1 MGTEARAAARG
12 ERKRR
17 TYAARIPASQRRTE
31 LLDAALHLVVTK
43 GHSAVT
49 MNAVAEEA
57 GVTKPVV
64 YGVFVNRAD
73 LLGALLRREQEQAL
87 QQILTVLPERFEE
100 HLGDDDPGAVVAD
113 VLAKFLRA
121 VRAKPERWHCVV
133 MPMADMPPEFHAARE
148 HARAQVLASAE
159 ELAAAFLTAVGSPAG
174 LDADIVGNTVVTLFE
189 MAARLV
195 LDDPARFRP
204 ERFVTAI
211 QAAIGLMHPRENQ

>member
-12 ERKRR
+12 GRKRR

-31 LLDAALHLVVTK
+31 LLDAALHLVVTQ

-87 QQILTVLPERFEE
+87 AQILDVLPERFEDR
-100 HLGDDDPGAVVAD
+100 LGDDPGAVVAD

-121 VRAKPERWHCVV
+121 VRANPERWHCVV

-148 HARAQVLASAE
+148 RARTQVLARAE

-174 LDADIVGNTVVTLFE
+174 LDPDIVGNTVVTLFE

-195 LDDPARFRP
+195 LGDPARFQP

-211 QAAIGLMHPRENQ
+211 QAAIGLMHPGENP

>member
-1 MGTEARAAARG
+1 MRTEARTT
-12 ERKRR
+12 RKRR

-31 LLDAALHLVVTK
+31 LLDAALHLVVTQ

-73 LLGALLRREQEQAL
+73 LLRALLRREQDQAL
-87 QQILTVLPERFEE
+87 EQILTVLPERFEDR
-100 HLGDDDPGAVVAD
+100 LGDDPGAVVAD
-113 VLAKFLRA
+113 VLAKFLDA

-148 HARAQVLASAE
+148 HARTQVLARAE
-159 ELAAAFLTAVGSPAG
+159 ELAAAFLSAVGSPRDSTPTSSA
-174 LDADIVGNTVVTLFE
+174 TLW
-189 MAARLV
+189 
-195 LDDPARFRP
+195 
-204 ERFVTAI
+204 
-211 QAAIGLMHPRENQ
+211 